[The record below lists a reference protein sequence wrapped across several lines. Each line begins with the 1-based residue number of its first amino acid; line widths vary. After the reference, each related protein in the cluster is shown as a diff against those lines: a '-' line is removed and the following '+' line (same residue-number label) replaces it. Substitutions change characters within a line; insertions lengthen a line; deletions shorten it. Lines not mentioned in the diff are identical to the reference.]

1 MIKRYSFA
9 LLFFCYLLLLTV
21 PTAAQDRVA
30 DPQEVNILL
39 KNNVQELYFS
49 IKSDDTLIGYSA
61 YKVQR
66 TMQLAGESF
75 IKFQS
80 LSRLKTGMGSI
91 EDLYFQSEFSL
102 SRQSL
107 APAYLQMKQTSAR
120 GDIFSET
127 IFSSG
132 VIAQKTASGKD
143 QSSAIIPV
151 TQSCNLLVNNLW
163 GRLDTFVEHY
173 LVMIILCRSG
183 MTQIP
188 VFDPIL
194 KTTGTIE
201 IVPGKEERI
210 EVGGTAYSCR
220 HYTIK
225 DFYGIPLMS
234 AWYEPKV
241 GRIIKMKEL
250 GGTLIFELSSR
261 KVSVELEKS
270 KGLDFMS
277 SRAVPSPIYF
287 TEPEKINRISLE
299 GSLLGR
305 GFQSLSHKV
314 QGYEQ
319 QFNGT
324 STEFEASGTFEV
336 KTSKP
341 VIDKPNPFP
350 PKNVPEDVAP
360 YLKAQPGVESE
371 NEILKNKAMEITWKS
386 RDSFTAASRINKWV
400 KDNIKSGIALPAAS
414 FSFINGIGNSES
426 RSLLVAAMC
435 RSVGI
440 PCRTAGGIAFKDG
453 DFAPHYWVEAY
464 LDANG
469 WTPFDPESM
478 TEGGGLDALRIYL
491 WEFGDLTST
500 RIASIDFNPKPPQSV
515 SYYNKDLTWAVG
527 EERTY
532 EIKKGET
539 IIGREIAA
547 IEDIMIEDG
556 KESYIFAS
564 TSTLDIG
571 GNTFKADGKL
581 TISPNVLP
589 REFLF
594 KSEMDATQQVQHF
607 KFEKGFITQ
616 IFDGTDRKRDIP
628 YSRGTYLIDQRFL
641 SQWALVVGQMP
652 RPQLGKKYN
661 FTVFVPEDL
670 KTRDIELEAKN
681 FEKIEAGE
689 KEYDVFKCES
699 KKGMVFYIDSTGK
712 VVRIALPPQELEIDL
727 VKTEFKLKNQ

>member
-1 MIKRYSFA
+1 
-9 LLFFCYLLLLTV
+9 
-21 PTAAQDRVA
+21 
-30 DPQEVNILL
+30 
-39 KNNVQELYFS
+39 
-49 IKSDDTLIGYSA
+49 
-61 YKVQR
+61 
-66 TMQLAGESF
+66 
-75 IKFQS
+75 
-80 LSRLKTGMGSI
+80 
-91 EDLYFQSEFSL
+91 
-102 SRQSL
+102 
-107 APAYLQMKQTSAR
+107 
-120 GDIFSET
+120 
-127 IFSSG
+127 
-132 VIAQKTASGKD
+132 
-143 QSSAIIPV
+143 
-151 TQSCNLLVNNLW
+151 
-163 GRLDTFVEHY
+163 
-173 LVMIILCRSG
+173 MIILCRSG

-194 KTTGTIE
+194 KTTGTVE
-201 IVPGKEERI
+201 IISGKEERI
-210 EVGGTAYSCR
+210 ELGGTHYGCR
-220 HYTIK
+220 QYTIK
-225 DFYGIPLMS
+225 DFYGIPVMS
-234 AWYEPKV
+234 AWYDPKA

-250 GGTLIFELSSR
+250 GGTLVFELSSR
-261 KVSVELEKS
+261 KVSRELEKS
-270 KGLDFMS
+270 KGFDFLS
-277 SRAVPSPIYF
+277 SRSVPSPIYF
-287 TEPEKINRISLE
+287 SEPEKITRITLE
-299 GSLLGR
+299 ARMLGR
-305 GFQSLSHKV
+305 GFKNLSHKV

-319 QFNGT
+319 EFTGT
-324 STEFEASGTFEV
+324 STEFEAAGTFEV

-350 PKNVPEDVAP
+350 PRNVPEEAQP
-360 YLKAQPGVESE
+360 YLKSQPGVECD

-386 RDSFTAASRINKWV
+386 KDSFTAASRINKWV

-440 PCRTAGGIAFKDG
+440 PCRTAGGIAFKEG
-453 DFAPHYWVEAY
+453 DFIPHYWVEVY

-469 WTPFDPESM
+469 WIPFEPE
-478 TEGGGLDALRIYL
+478 TTAEGGGLDALRIYL
-491 WEFGDLTST
+491 WEFGDLSSTQITSL
-500 RIASIDFNPKPPQSV
+500 DFSPRPAQSV
-515 SYYNKDLTWAVG
+515 SYYNKDLTWPVG

-539 IIGREIAA
+539 IIGHETAV
-547 IEDIMIEDG
+547 IEDIVVEDG
-556 KESYIFAS
+556 RESYIFNS

-571 GNTFKADGKL
+571 GNTFKAEGKL

-589 REFLF
+589 QEFLF
-594 KSEMDATQQVQHF
+594 KSEMDAQQQVQHF
-607 KFEKGFITQ
+607 TFDKGFITQ

-652 RPQLGKKYN
+652 KPQLGKKYN

-727 VKTEFKLKNQ
+727 VKTELKIKNQ